1 MSEREFVN
9 SLFGGAS
16 DGFFRSSSVQLPLY
30 CGPGQ
35 HHGASGTFAGGIPVP
50 NPCLALTSPAIIGK
64 ILYSDVYRLL
74 LLHKLRL

>member
-50 NPCLALTSPAIIGK
+50 NPCLALTSPAIIGGRYF
-64 ILYSDVYRLL
+64 IPMSTGFYFCIS
-74 LLHKLRL
+74 